1 MKRWKKLSGKCE
13 RRAELDLLC
22 YIIIEE
28 VLHLIR
34 KDGEKEK
41 SEQEEGEK

>member
-1 MKRWKKLSGKCE
+1 LFQGKKVKKIGRLK
-13 RRAELDLLC
+13 
-22 YIIIEE
+22 
-28 VLHLIR
+28 R